1 MAVIRTLINRSL
13 QGHLQALIQAGQ
25 VPGAAYPPILCES
38 PKQPDHGD
46 LAVPFALGAGRFAGM
61 NPRALA
67 ELLAERLRQD
77 PLIASVDIAGPG
89 FVNLRLSSTAYQ
101 QALDAVLAS
110 AGRSVLN
117 DALHFGR
124 PECKKSERINV
135 EFVSVNPNG
144 PITIGSG
151 RGAAYGSALCN
162 VLQAAGN
169 TVHREYY
176 INDGVNSE
184 QMRQFALSV
193 RALKLGTEFPEK
205 GYKGDY
211 VQAVADQIE
220 PQGDPDVVWWQQE
233 AQALMLKRQR
243 RDLET
248 FGVAF
253 DTWFSEQTLH
263 DSGRVQACID
273 ELEAKGIADRQ
284 PVRRSLKLG
293 KKGVIEDVIV
303 EDQPVDEDDAAGS
316 EPTVWLR
323 STKLGDDK
331 DRVLRRKDGRLT
343 YIAGDVAYHDDKF
356 NRPPNADRLITVLG
370 PDHHG
375 FIGRLNAVVA
385 AMQMPSVTG
394 NLSDLTEFERVLLDL
409 NMVGERD
416 ILEAR
421 AQEQGHLF
429 VDLDRYP
436 IDGGAIDLVPEHIA
450 KLHTVIPVF
459 KMETTLWVAMEDPSN
474 LEAIDQI
481 QQASGCQVRTA
492 KADRS
497 AVETAIRKYYEES
510 GNVPTGA
517 ASTSGEP
524 LSEIDAKRYV
534 SPAERD
540 ACQAAAKDAESK
552 LLVQI
557 YQLVR
562 FMKDGQPAP
571 MRKRDG
577 NIYAISDL
585 IEEIGAQAAPNA
597 DREEQVRIGR
607 DVARFFYLMRHHDTT
622 FDFDLDL
629 ATRQSDE
636 NPVFYVQYAHAR
648 IEQVLRRAREE
659 AGDLFPDADAVN
671 GGLQAE
677 DRDLHERE
685 KQLILQICAL
695 PDEVALAAEDGAVN
709 RLTNYA
715 LELARA
721 YHGFYDSCRV
731 IDPSNPDVSRQ
742 RLALCVAARTA
753 LQGVLELLGVS
764 APLRMDRP
772 AAPSE

>member
-1 MAVIRTLINRSL
+1 MIRSLINRSL
-13 QGHLQALIQAGQ
+13 QGHLQALIQADQ
-25 VPGAAYPPILCES
+25 LPDAAYPPIQCEA

-46 LAVPFALGAGRFAGM
+46 LAVPFALGAARFAGM

-67 ELLAERLRQD
+67 ELLVERLRQD
-77 PLIASVDIAGPG
+77 PLIASVEIAGPG
-89 FVNLRLSSTAYQ
+89 FVNLRLSPTAYQ
-101 QALDAVLAS
+101 QALNAVLNS
-110 AGRSVLN
+110 AGQSVLR
-117 DALHFGR
+117 DAAHFGR
-124 PECKKSERINV
+124 PSCEKPERINV

-162 VLQAAGN
+162 VLQAAGH

-220 PQGDPDVVWWQQE
+220 PQGDPDVIWWQQE
-233 AQALMLKRQR
+233 AQALMLQRQR

-356 NRPPNADRLITVLG
+356 NRPANADRLITVLG

-385 AMQMPSVTG
+385 AMQMP
-394 NLSDLTEFERVLLDL
+394 
-409 NMVGERD
+409 
-416 ILEAR
+416 
-421 AQEQGHLF
+421 
-429 VDLDRYP
+429 
-436 IDGGAIDLVPEHIA
+436 
-450 KLHTVIPVF
+450 PV
-459 KMETTLWVAMEDPSN
+459 
-474 LEAIDQI
+474 
-481 QQASGCQVRTA
+481 
-492 KADRS
+492 
-497 AVETAIRKYYEES
+497 
-510 GNVPTGA
+510 A
-517 ASTSGEP
+517 ANAEGEP

-585 IEEIGAQAAPNA
+585 IEEIGAQAAPQA

-629 ATRQSDE
+629 AARQSDE

-659 AGDLFPDADAVN
+659 ASSLYPDSNAVN
-671 GGLQAE
+671 GGLVANE
-677 DRDLHERE
+677 RDLHERE
-685 KQLILQICAL
+685 KQLLLQVCAL

-715 LELARA
+715 MELARA
-721 YHGFYDSCRV
+721 YHGFYDTCRV
-731 IDPSNPDVSRQ
+731 IDTDAPEVSQQ